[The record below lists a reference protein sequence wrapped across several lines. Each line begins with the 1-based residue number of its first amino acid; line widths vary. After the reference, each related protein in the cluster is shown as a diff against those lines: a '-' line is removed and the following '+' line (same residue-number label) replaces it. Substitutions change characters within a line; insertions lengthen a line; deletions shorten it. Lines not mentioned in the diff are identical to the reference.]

1 MVVVKIARTEKRNQ
15 MAAKKTKKS
24 KNTKSLKKAKK
35 LEATKPL
42 TLSRWK

>member
-1 MVVVKIARTEKRNQ
+1 

-24 KNTKSLKKAKK
+24 KSTKSLKKAKK

-42 TLSRWK
+42 TLSRWKV